1 MSQMIIAFRQS
12 VLVENIL
19 TTRYEVKALLGPIF
33 IATLNF
39 QQWQSLRTDKDMGKK
54 MKFWLRKVSS
64 EYFSQ
69 EHMTEGNNSSNLQ

>member
-54 MKFWLRKVSS
+54 MEVLTSKSVVRVLFTGTYDGR
-64 EYFSQ
+64 E
-69 EHMTEGNNSSNLQ
+69 